1 MTDDPDT
8 DERAAGRNAPAAAR
22 RAADSDRVF
31 VVDPDEIE
39 AGTDPLGI
47 GDGTAP
53 VGSYVLVYSLG
64 SAATMTVGALGAAT
78 FPPGTYAYVGSAFGS
93 NGLGRVDRHR
103 RVASG
108 DHDVT
113 HWHIDYFGSNPDATL
128 DSVVAVPREDVECRL
143 ATEIADRRSPAVSA
157 PLEGFGASDCACA
170 THFLGG
176 VDSARDADSPAN
188 SESDTLGVTAVDV
201 AVSVIRS

>member
-1 MTDDPDT
+1 MTDDPGT
-8 DERAAGRNAPAAAR
+8 DERASGRDAPATTR

-78 FPPGTYAYVGSAFGS
+78 FPPGAYAYVGSAFGS

-113 HWHIDYFGSNPDATL
+113 HWHIDYFGNNSDTAL
-128 DSVVAVPREDVECRL
+128 EVVVAVPSEAIECRL
-143 ATEIADRRSPAVSA
+143 ATEIADVACRRSSAIVS
-157 PLEGFGASDCACA
+157 PLEGFGASDCSCA
-170 THFLGG
+170 THLIGAESG
-176 VDSARDADSPAN
+176 LCHDSASDS
-188 SESDTLGVTAVDV
+188 LGTAAVEA
-201 AVSVIRS
+201 AVSVTTP